1 MKYNTSVYDEVGNSA
16 VDGIGNLIDE
26 IILSPNEKAVKKMEP
41 AKKYWESIRS
51 LFQIQITLA
60 MGIAEVDCI

>member
-51 LFQIQITLA
+51 LF
-60 MGIAEVDCI
+60 